1 METVPNGSTPV
12 LETEPAQGRT
22 FSTRAEFLAAREDVL
37 AAVLD
42 RLDGDVSMGVRD
54 ELLAECYVT
63 SLETRL
69 TLAELDVALSAFGA
83 FMETGPGKFFGKV
96 PKTRGRKGDNDGQ
109 G

>member
-1 METVPNGSTPV
+1 METVPNGSTDTQE
-12 LETEPAQGRT
+12 LEPAQGRT
-22 FSTRAEFLAAREDVL
+22 FTTRAEFLAAREDVL

-42 RLDGDVSMGVRD
+42 RLDSDVSMGVRD

-63 SLETRL
+63 ALETRL
-69 TLAELDVALSAFGA
+69 TLGELDVALGAFGA

-96 PKTRGRKGDNDGQ
+96 PKSRNRRGGNDGE